1 MTIFIHIKKYTL
13 PLARE
18 LKNKMLLVKQSLYSL
33 NYFRKKKKKKTQIHE
48 KAQTHMLYI
57 HNNFN
62 LFSSVVNFTI
72 L

>member
-18 LKNKMLLVKQSLYSL
+18 PKNKMLLVKQSLYSL
-33 NYFRKKKKKKTQIHE
+33 NYFRKKKKTTQIHE